1 MTPLI
6 LAVAFVLL
14 APDVKGVTV
23 PGHRPPKFDDTQM
36 NIINNGGDP
45 NQLLCAERPIV
56 GSRFTRHICYTRAEW
71 SDLKSIQQYHT
82 SRMMRRL
89 GEQSGGGAA
98 ESGQANPPGANN
110 PQ

>member
-6 LAVAFVLL
+6 LAAALAIL
-14 APDVKGVTV
+14 APEVSSVTV
-23 PGHRPPKFDDTQM
+23 QSHHPLKFDDTQM
-36 NIINNGGDP
+36 DIINNGGDP
-45 NQLLCAERPIV
+45 KQVLCANRPIV

-89 GEQSGGGAA
+89 GEQSGGRAA